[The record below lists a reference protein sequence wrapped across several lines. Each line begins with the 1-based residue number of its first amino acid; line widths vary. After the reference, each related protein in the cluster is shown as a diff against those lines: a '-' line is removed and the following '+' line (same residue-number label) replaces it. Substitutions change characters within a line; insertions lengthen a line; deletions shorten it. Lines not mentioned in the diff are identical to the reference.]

1 MRFPRQEYW
10 SGLPFPSPGDLPD
23 PGIEPASPVSP
34 ALAGGFFTT
43 EPPGE
48 SLYVWALLYE
58 APSLSQPCIFFS
70 YLFLRVPCTL
80 KILTSLYPFGMHTL
94 LCFSIMILTL
104 NQVTAIRFFLYSI
117 WCSCLKEICLCLK
130 VILEVAG
137 FSNFLVLFIYFLH
150 VFGLSVRGRNHSYP
164 QRLYSYPRSVY
175 WIIPFSPNSVKYHL

>member
-1 MRFPRQEYW
+1 MLQIPQRETT
-10 SGLPFPSPGDLPD
+10 GTFPS
-23 PGIEPASPVSP
+23 ASVTSPQQTLVS
-34 ALAGGFFTT
+34 TT
-43 EPPGE
+43 
-48 SLYVWALLYE
+48 VW
-58 APSLSQPCIFFS
+58 
-70 YLFLRVPCTL
+70 VPCTL

-175 WIIPFSPNSVKYHL
+175 